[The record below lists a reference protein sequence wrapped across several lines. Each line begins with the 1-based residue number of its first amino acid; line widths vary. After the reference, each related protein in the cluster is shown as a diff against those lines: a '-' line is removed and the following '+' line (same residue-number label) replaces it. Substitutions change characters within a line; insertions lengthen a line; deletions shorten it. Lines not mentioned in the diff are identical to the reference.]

1 MALILIISIL
11 IINSNSLNELKL
23 IIHLAD
29 SFEIILVKKNLQN
42 IWIANAK
49 SPEKQYLDDD
59 ALLNKYDVNIGQI
72 KHIILFQ
79 VLSQ

>member
-1 MALILIISIL
+1 M
-11 IINSNSLNELKL
+11 
-23 IIHLAD
+23 AD

-59 ALLNKYDVNIGQI
+59 ALLNKYDINIGQI